1 MKIDSSLMFDP
12 VRVGAMASQLEEAGF
27 DGDMIEAQ
35 AFAFL
40 AVRILR
46 GLPTSA
52 PGTTR
57 VAAPVGGGQMS
68 RPGALL
74 GMANRS

>member
-1 MKIDSSLMFDP
+1 MELLDGLVEGHVVP
-12 VRVGAMASQLEEAGF
+12 VEEAGF
-27 DGDMIEAQ
+27 NGDMLEAE

-40 AVRILR
+40 AVRVMR

-57 VAAPVGGGQMS
+57 VPAPVGGGQIS
-68 RPGALL
+68 RPGALK
-74 GMANRS
+74 AAS